1 MNENISE
8 QECEENDIFR
18 NSLFDLEIEKIFF
31 NNEIEDFNEKNKYLI
46 NEDKNIDKG
55 SEKIFDIKKI
65 KSDKN
70 KFDKNK
76 NKVFISKKVKKIND
90 KNKIESK
97 YFPFEKP
104 RGILSS
110 SKDNSSFPFKFITKK
125 YFFTENGKRKP
136 VKKKRKFKCDN
147 INKKIKSRFHKTL
160 KNIINKN
167 LKNVGSKQLFSF
179 LPQNFIEKTSR
190 KENSEYLNL
199 TYKELLSKDFSS
211 RFDKNNNDYNC
222 EHNKKVLQYLE
233 ENKEISEKSGFDIIQ
248 NIKYKELLKRYFDS
262 YQFEDSI
269 LKLINEKESP
279 EYINEYI
286 DKAKNYIIYFSD
298 NVNDNLI
305 TNNNLKDK

>member
-1 MNENISE
+1 M
-8 QECEENDIFR
+8 
-18 NSLFDLEIEKIFF
+18 
-31 NNEIEDFNEKNKYLI
+31 
-46 NEDKNIDKG
+46 
-55 SEKIFDIKKI
+55 
-65 KSDKN
+65 
-70 KFDKNK
+70 
-76 NKVFISKKVKKIND
+76 
-90 KNKIESK
+90 
-97 YFPFEKP
+97 
-104 RGILSS
+104 
-110 SKDNSSFPFKFITKK
+110 
-125 YFFTENGKRKP
+125 
-136 VKKKRKFKCDN
+136 
-147 INKKIKSRFHKTL
+147 

-179 LPQNFIEKTSR
+179 LPQNFIENTAR

-211 RFDKNNNDYNC
+211 RFNKNNNDYNC

-233 ENKEISEKSGFDIIQ
+233 ENKEISENSGFELIK

-298 NVNDNLI
+298 DFNNNLI
-305 TNNNLKDK
+305 TNNNN